1 MLCVI
6 CVVAIHIV
14 CTCVWARLKLLYFA
28 IYDIAQAAGVRKIDR
43 MRENTI
49 AIATVTAAAA
59 AAAA

>member
-1 MLCVI
+1 MCDM
-6 CVVAIHIV
+6 CSGIV

-49 AIATVTAAAA
+49 AIASVTAAAA
-59 AAAA
+59 AAAAA